1 MFGAFPG
8 AVCAYGR
15 AIALDRLV
23 AVHRD
28 PVYQTVRSAVVG
40 DGVMLGAAV
49 VPNRNGVLLPM
60 EAGGELRRLQ
70 VIEEIVEEGAGF
82 LAGDTVQ
89 PLGEDRIDIERLAP
103 RLWVGADDRML
114 GRGNRVLLLLHRA
127 GAAVASL
134 EGLLKLGESDIL
146 NRGHALK

>member
-1 MFGAFPG
+1 
-8 AVCAYGR
+8 
-15 AIALDRLV
+15 
-23 AVHRD
+23 
-28 PVYQTVRSAVVG
+28 
-40 DGVMLGAAV
+40 
-49 VPNRNGVLLPM
+49 M

-70 VIEEIVEEGAGF
+70 VIEEIVEDGAGF

-134 EGLLKLGESDIL
+134 EALLKLGESDIL